1 MKSLSLPKPVLGRV
15 VCGAVLTLLSGC
27 GFTMGQPEFSC
38 SGLPEKGIC
47 MNAWDTYAATNDRDS
62 LEGYVPVN
70 MEKTEQAGAKVTASQ
85 GNSEQKV
92 VTASASP
99 VMTQKQVPVP
109 LPPGIT
115 TPVRSPAKVMRIW
128 FAPYE
133 DEGALI
139 APSYVF
145 SEVQQRRWML
155 GLDEP
160 SESKNITPLK
170 VLSPEK
176 GL

>member
-1 MKSLSLPKPVLGRV
+1 MKIVDHVSSNMRRAI
-15 VCGAVLTLLSGC
+15 CGVALVLTSGC
-27 GFTMGQPEFSC
+27 SLTMGEEEFSC
-38 SGLPEKGIC
+38 SGLPGRSFC
-47 MNAWDTYAATNDRDS
+47 MNAWEVYAATNDRDS
-62 LEGYVPVN
+62 LDGYVP
-70 MEKTEQAGAKVTASQ
+70 AGAVQADKAGKNVSSNNSQ
-85 GNSEQKV
+85 Q
-92 VTASASP
+92 P
-99 VMTQKQVPVP
+99 QPMTGVAAHNMAQRQVPAP

-133 DEGALI
+133 DDGALI

-145 SEVQQRRWML
+145 SEVEHRRWML
-155 GLDEP
+155 GLEEP

-170 VLSPEK
+170 VITPEK

>member
-1 MKSLSLPKPVLGRV
+1 MIF
-15 VCGAVLTLLSGC
+15 LSGC
-27 GFTMGQPEFSC
+27 SLTMGQNEFSC

-47 MNAWDTYAATNDRDS
+47 MSAWDTYAATNDRDS
-62 LEGYVPVN
+62 LEGYVPAGMETTVN
-70 MEKTEQAGAKVTASQ
+70 ADQAATKPLQDSGQQAAIAASTQ
-85 GNSEQKV
+85 
-92 VTASASP
+92 
-99 VMTQKQVPVP
+99 VMTRKQVPAP

-145 SEVQQRRWML
+145 SEVEQRRWML

-160 SESKNITPLK
+160 AESKNITPLK
-170 VLSPEK
+170 VISPEK

>member
-1 MKSLSLPKPVLGRV
+1 VKLFDHVSSNVRRSI
-15 VCGAVLTLLSGC
+15 CGVGLVILSGC
-27 GFTMGQPEFSC
+27 SLTMGEDEFTC
-38 SGLPEKGIC
+38 SGLPDRKFC
-47 MNAWDTYAATNDRDS
+47 MNAWDVYAATNDRDS
-62 LEGYVPVN
+62 LENYVPVDAA
-70 MEKTEQAGAKVTASQ
+70 QAGMATTNLQ
-85 GNSEQKV
+85 PNNSEKQQAV
-92 VTASASP
+92 AQVSP
-99 VMTQKQVPVP
+99 LNMAQRQVPAP

-133 DEGALI
+133 DDGALI

-145 SEVQQRRWML
+145 SEVEHRRWML

-160 SESKNITPLK
+160 SASKNITPLK
-170 VLSPEK
+170 VISPEK